1 MRRVVIT
8 GIGSSRR
15 SASARRPGRRCSPAR
30 AGGADH
36 AVRRTGYASQFA
48 CEVKDWAALAPTWFD
63 KRELKHIDRFLQFG
77 VAAAMMAMDDAGYAG
92 RKVPVGEEDRWG
104 CFIGAG
110 LGGVKTIEDTHD
122 TGRTKG
128 PRYGFSPYFVTD
140 IIINMVPGMVT
151 IRTGARGPNFSH
163 VSACSSGAH
172 SIGEAM
178 RAIRHGYADGMIAG
192 GCEATISMLGV
203 GGFNAMRAMST
214 RNDDPTHASRPFD
227 ADRDG
232 FVIGEGAG
240 VVILEELEHARARG
254 ARIYGEVR
262 GYAAGSDAHHVTA
275 PAPEGIGA
283 QRCMRAALADANLA
297 PTEIG
302 YINAHGTSTDANDKN
317 ETAAIKAVFGD
328 HAKRLA
334 VSSTVDDRPHAG
346 CGRSVERGIAAL
358 ALTHDVLPPTINHTT
373 PDPDCDPTRAQPG
386 ADGGSTR
393 SRPTFRFRR
402 HQRLPGPGASDA
414 LVRRIGSR
422 RVRAKRHLSSPAPV
436 RRRGRRPAP
445 TASNR
450 STTPTTAPRSAGRWR
465 RRAVRRSA

>member
-8 GIGSSRR
+8 GIGLITPVGIGLEPTWAALQNGES
-15 SASARRPGRRCSPAR
+15 G
-30 AGGADH
+30 AGPITLFD
-36 AVRRTGYASQFA
+36 RTGYASQFA
-48 CEVKDWAALAPTWFD
+48 CEVKDWAAAAPTWFD
-63 KRELKHIDRFLQFG
+63 KRELKHYDRFLQFG
-77 VAAAMMAMDDAGYAG
+77 VAAAMLAMDDAGYAD
-92 RKVPVGEEDRWG
+92 RKVPAGEEDRWG

-122 TGRTKG
+122 TGRAKG

-178 RAIRHGYADGMIAG
+178 RTIRHGYADVMIAG
-192 GCEATISMLGV
+192 GCEATITMLGV

-214 RNDDPTHASRPFD
+214 RNDDPKGASRPFD
-227 ADRDG
+227 KDRDG

-240 VVILEELEHARARG
+240 VVILEDYDHAVARG
-254 ARIYGEVR
+254 ARIYAEVK

-283 QRCMRAALADANLA
+283 QRCMRAALADAGLE
-297 PTEIG
+297 PTAID

-328 HAKRLA
+328 HARKLA
-334 VSSTVDDRPHAG
+334 VSSTKSTTGHMLGAAG
-346 CGRSVERGIAAL
+346 SVECGIGAL
-358 ALTHDVLPPTINHTT
+358 AITRGVLPPTINYTT
-373 PDPDCDPTRAQPG
+373 PDPDCDLDYVPNVARAQRVDAVLSNSFG
-386 ADGGSTR
+386 FGGTNAC
-393 SRPTFRFRR
+393 
-402 HQRLPGPGASDA
+402 LV
-414 LVRRIGSR
+414 LVR
-422 RVRAKRHLSSPAPV
+422 V
-436 RRRGRRPAP
+436 
-445 TASNR
+445 
-450 STTPTTAPRSAGRWR
+450 
-465 RRAVRRSA
+465 